1 MNKLFSPWW
10 LLLLAVA
17 GAVGLA
23 LVYANVW
30 SLPIHGNGEKLG
42 QMGDFFGGLL
52 NPLVSLLTLI
62 VAISVWQ
69 LQREELKL
77 TRDELEQT
85 KLAMKDQAKTAE
97 QQRQE
102 QRFFDLLN
110 VYYRTVDAVSYA
122 HVTLKGRDFVK
133 TDHAGKAALTAW
145 LGNAPTLFHFA
156 LNRGDA
162 VPGQGY
168 TPNSTEIQNMDRMI
182 VQWTGNDALNHFGS
196 YFRVIRHLLTEAEEL
211 LGEQHDRYI
220 ALFRSQLS
228 RSELVLLAYHLWLD
242 PDSEQTLRLAKSYAL
257 LTDLPLGD
265 LKTELESEFGSLLF
279 GALSSERQMILAS
292 SDPGSPEAGRDASED
307 LQLHA

>member
-1 MNKLFSPWW
+1 
-10 LLLLAVA
+10 
-17 GAVGLA
+17 
-23 LVYANVW
+23 
-30 SLPIHGNGEKLG
+30 
-42 QMGDFFGGLL
+42 MGDFFGGLL
-52 NPLVSLLTLI
+52 NPLVSLLTLF

-110 VYYRTVDAVSYA
+110 VYYRTVDAVSYT
-122 HVTLKGRDFVK
+122 HVTLKGRDLVK
-133 TDHAGKAALTAW
+133 IDHAGKAALTAW
-145 LGNAPTLFHFA
+145 LGNASTLFHFA

-196 YFRVIRHLLTEAEEL
+196 YFRVIRHLLTEAEGL
-211 LGEQHDRYI
+211 LGEQHHRYI
-220 ALFRSQLS
+220 TLFRSQLS

-242 PDSEQTLRLAKSYAL
+242 RDSKQTLHLAESYTL
-257 LTDLPLGD
+257 LTDLPPGD
-265 LKTELESEFGSLLF
+265 LRTELESEFGFSLF
-279 GALSSERQMILAS
+279 GAPSSGRQMVLTS
-292 SDPGSPEAGRDASED
+292 SDLGSQEAGRDASD
-307 LQLHA
+307 DPTPHA